1 MSPST
6 SPDEG
11 EYIIS
16 WGDTGLVGK
25 CLIEQQYRKGDTKA
39 CITLEG
45 DTTFQPIRMQHSAHL
60 IK

>member
-6 SPDEG
+6 SPEDG

-45 DTTFQPIRMQHSAHL
+45 DTTL
-60 IK
+60 IYSQSECSILLI